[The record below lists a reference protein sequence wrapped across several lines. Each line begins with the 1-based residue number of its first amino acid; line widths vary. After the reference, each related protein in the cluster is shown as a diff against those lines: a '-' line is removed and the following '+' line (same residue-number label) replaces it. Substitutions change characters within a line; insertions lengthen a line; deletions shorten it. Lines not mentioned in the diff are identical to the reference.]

1 MKNLLLIL
9 SGVFILGCINAVA
22 QTPATRS
29 VILGIGRGTCGGGTN
44 GVQNFTYN
52 AGTNFLTQTG
62 AICAPNLAAPGFSIS
77 RAVIDYNPKDQ
88 MLYYFRRFQVSAGP
102 PAVFDT
108 YVYRWAP
115 GTCPPAGPA
124 LVAID
129 TFPSEYLTVAFDA
142 AGNGWMIKFGPTIPY
157 SLTMRKVD
165 FTTGTVGAPQS
176 ITLPPGVNL
185 YTQNGD
191 YLITPGGNLFF
202 AYDNKLLT
210 VNYQD
215 YGINPLNATYIDTIK
230 LPGAGQNLIGLAYA
244 EGEFVGSFVKSSAPA
259 ACGYGEVNI
268 LTGNQTVITR
278 PPGET
283 FSSFDNSSVTSGI
296 GVAKKLVSV
305 TPTGTAGRYTV
316 VYDIF
321 VKNYGNYPVSNVQLI
336 DSLQFINGLGNIVPG
351 TVSSVFTNNPG
362 SLNINP
368 AYNGTTNATLLL
380 PGQTL
385 VNSPLAKNN
394 FTIRVTT
401 DITGITPGI
410 IYYNAAVATGT
421 GFAGAAIRDSS
432 TNGTNPDL
440 NLNEKP
446 DDAGE
451 SVKTPFVITVA
462 GEANPC
468 ANLET
473 VLHNQDFNTAT
484 DQATMPVGS
493 TSAYTGSLTIPLP
506 AESFV
511 ITNNA
516 SARYPAY
523 WNSITDHGGGG
534 RMMVVNA
541 DINNN
546 VIYSAAVNGL
556 CSNLKYS
563 FSGWVANISNASQV
577 SFCNAVGGVKYP
589 KLNFRVRDAVSGAI
603 LSSISTGNI
612 TSAGWAQQGMR
623 FVLPAAYANIILE
636 IINEGEGGCGND
648 LAIDDIRFG
657 LCDADPVVGIN
668 NVSAGCLGS
677 PASFTATLSD
687 PSIISGTPDYQW
699 QISSDGISWSPIAG
713 APNNATYTIA
723 SVAAGDINKYY
734 RAIVAAA
741 GNLGNVSCRYISP
754 SFFLTA
760 KSASAAAAT
769 ATKNKNN
776 ICPGISVNLGITGGA
791 LGTNAQWKWYTGSPG
806 GTLIGTG
813 ATTSVTPLVTTTYY
827 VQAEGD
833 CNTTAAQAVTV
844 FISCDIDKD
853 KDGIPDYVESNIP
866 AALTDAYNTGY
877 AGYKDNNN
885 DFINDDFQADGDS
898 DNDGIPNYSDATF
911 PGRVDANADGVDDR
925 FDADKDGKINMLDL
939 DSDNDGVPDVVE
951 AFGVDTDGDG
961 RIDNFTD
968 TDGDGLSQNVDANNT
983 GANNTGLGLGN
994 IDMDADG
1001 IPNFID
1007 LDSDNDGIPDILEAA
1022 APDANNNGVVDV
1034 FADVNGN
1041 GFADAYEGVV
1051 NALLKTGTDVNNDGK
1066 ADSYPNKNKD
1076 NDFRPNAYDLDSD
1089 NDGIPDVVEA
1099 YGVDANG
1106 DGKIDNFT
1114 DTDADGLSDNADGY
1128 VLAATGRALGL
1139 PDFDGD
1145 GIPNYLD
1152 LDSDNDGIP
1161 EILEAAAP
1169 DVNNNGMVDVFTDA
1183 NGNGFADNYEGAVN
1197 AILKTGAD
1205 ANNDGKADSYP
1216 NKNKD
1221 NDFRP
1226 NAYDMDSDAD
1236 GIIDVIEAGLPD
1248 VAAPF
1253 GTVDGAI
1260 GTSGWSA
1267 TVSGLA
1273 SFNPRNS
1280 DADVYADYLDIDD
1293 DNDGIPDNIEAQPTA
1308 SYKLPATADADG
1320 DGLATVYDNVVGFG
1334 GVGIGFYNHDGDAL
1348 PDYLDL
1354 DTDGDGQPDITE
1366 GNDFN
1371 LNGLMDDIVT
1381 LTGLDADGD
1390 GLDNRFDSLNS
1401 VTNLKGTSYM
1411 MGLNGILTGDATPGA
1426 RCPVQKKVPPQLDRD
1441 WRYVGAV
1448 LPVQFLNF
1456 AGNLQNTQV
1465 LLSWTI
1471 LAAQEVD
1478 HFEIERSVN
1487 NADYIKAGIMMTAV
1501 KLNEP
1506 QSFGFTDDINGINND
1521 VIYYRLKVIGRAGE
1535 IKYSNVLAVRR
1546 SQVKTALSI
1555 APNPAHDY
1563 VIIKFIA
1570 EKAGE
1575 VTIRL
1580 VDNAG
1585 KTVVL
1590 QKQKVSKGNNIAQL
1604 NELNKFAAGIYAV
1617 QVLVNNEIVT
1627 QKLILD
1633 R

>member
-9 SGVFILGCINAVA
+9 SGIFILGCINADG

-29 VILGIGRGTCGGGTN
+29 VILGIGRGTCSGGTN

-52 AGTNFLTQTG
+52 SGTNFLTQSGT
-62 AICAPNLAAPGFSIS
+62 ICAPNLAAPGFSIS

-88 MLYYFRRFQVSAGP
+88 MLYYFRRFKVSID
-102 PAVFDT
+102 PAPLVYDT

-115 GTCPPAGPA
+115 GTCPPAGPG

-129 TFPSEYLTVAFDA
+129 TFPGEYLTVAFDA

-176 ITLPPGVNL
+176 IGLPTGVNL

-230 LPGAGQNLIGLAYA
+230 LPSAGQNLIGLAYA

-278 PPGET
+278 PAGET

-305 TPTGTAGRYTV
+305 TPTGTAGRYTAA
-316 VYDIF
+316 YDIF
-321 VKNYGNYPVSNVQLI
+321 VKNYGNYPVSNLQLI

-362 SLNINP
+362 LLNINA

-385 VNSPLAKNN
+385 VNTPLANNN
-394 FTIRVTT
+394 FTIRVTA

-410 IYYNAAVATGT
+410 IYYNSAVATGT
-421 GFAGAAIRDSS
+421 GFSGASIRDSS
-432 TNGTNPDL
+432 TNGANPDL

-473 VLHNQDFNTAT
+473 VLHNQDFNTAA

-493 TSAYTGSLTIPLP
+493 ASAYAGSLIIPLP

-523 WNSITDHGGGG
+523 WNAITDHSGGG

-541 DINNN
+541 DINNS
-546 VIYSAAVNGL
+546 VIYSAAVSGL

-563 FSGWVANISNASQV
+563 FSGWVANISNASQI

-589 KLNFRVRDAVSGAI
+589 KLNFRVKDAVSGTI
-603 LSSISTGNI
+603 LSSISTSYI
-612 TSAGWAQQGMR
+612 TTAIWAQQGMR
-623 FVLPAAYANIILE
+623 FVLPAAYANIVLE

-648 LAIDDIRFG
+648 LAIDDIKFG
-657 LCDADPVVGIN
+657 LCDAEPLVGIN

-699 QISSDGISWSPIAG
+699 QVSSDGISWAPIGG
-713 APNNATYTIA
+713 APNNAAYTIT
-723 SVAAGDINKYY
+723 SVTAGDINKYY

-741 GNLGNVSCRYISP
+741 GNLGNLSCRYLSP

-760 KSASAAAAT
+760 KIASTAATT

-776 ICPGISVNLGITGGA
+776 ICPGIGVNLGITGGV

-806 GTLIGTG
+806 GTLIGSG
-813 ATTSVTPLVTTTYY
+813 ATASVTPMATTTYY

-833 CNTTAAQAVTV
+833 CNTTAPQAVTV

-853 KDGIPDYVESNIP
+853 KDGIPDYVESNMP
-866 AALTDAYNTGY
+866 AAYTNAYNTGY

-885 DFINDDFQADGDS
+885 DYINDDFQADGDS
-898 DNDGIPNYSDATF
+898 DNDGIPNYLDATF
-911 PGRVDANADGVDDR
+911 TGRVDTNADGIDDR
-925 FDADKDGKINMLDL
+925 FDADLDGKINMLDL
-939 DSDNDGVPDVVE
+939 DSDNDGIPDVVE
-951 AFGVDTDGDG
+951 AYGVDTDGDG
-961 RIDNFTD
+961 KIDNFTD

-983 GANNTGLGLGN
+983 GANNTGMGLGN
-994 IDMDADG
+994 IDFDG
-1001 IPNFID
+1001 DGVPNFVD
-1007 LDSDNDGIPDILEAA
+1007 LDSDNDGIPDIVETGAA
-1022 APDANNNGVVDV
+1022 
-1034 FADVNGN
+1034 
-1041 GFADAYEGVV
+1041 
-1051 NALLKTGTDVNNDGK
+1051 
-1066 ADSYPNKNKD
+1066 
-1076 NDFRPNAYDLDSD
+1076 
-1089 NDGIPDVVEA
+1089 
-1099 YGVDANG
+1099 
-1106 DGKIDNFT
+1106 
-1114 DTDADGLSDNADGY
+1114 
-1128 VLAATGRALGL
+1128 
-1139 PDFDGD
+1139 
-1145 GIPNYLD
+1145 
-1152 LDSDNDGIP
+1152 
-1161 EILEAAAP
+1161 
-1169 DVNNNGMVDVFTDA
+1169 DVNNNGKVDGVITDA
-1183 NGNGFADNYEGAVN
+1183 NGNGFADAYEGAVN

-1205 ANNDGKADSYP
+1205 VGGDGKADSYP

-1226 NAYDMDSDAD
+1226 NAYDMDSDGD
-1236 GIIDVIEAGLPD
+1236 GILDFIESGLPD
-1248 VAAPF
+1248 IDNNYI
-1253 GTVDGAI
+1253 VDGAI
-1260 GTSGWSA
+1260 GTNGWSTSA
-1267 TVSGLA
+1267 SGLA
-1273 SFNPRNS
+1273 TFNPRNP
-1280 DADVYADYLDIDD
+1280 DADIYPDYLDIDD
-1293 DNDGIPDNIEAQPTA
+1293 DNDGIPDNIEGQPTA
-1308 SYKLPATADADG
+1308 TYKLPGITDTDG
-1320 DGLATVYDNVVGFG
+1320 DGLVNTYDNVTGFG
-1334 GVGIGFYNHDGDAL
+1334 GTGIQFYDNDGDTK

-1354 DTDGDGQPDITE
+1354 DTDGDGSLDICE
-1366 GNDFN
+1366 GNDWN
-1371 LNGLMDDIVT
+1371 LNGICDEILT
-1381 LTGLDADGD
+1381 LTGLDTDGD

-1401 VTNLKGTSYM
+1401 ITNLKGTSYM
-1411 MGLNGILTGDATPGA
+1411 MGLNGSLTGDATPGA
-1426 RCPVQKKVPPQLDRD
+1426 KATVQKKVPAQLDRD
-1441 WRYVGAV
+1441 WRYVGVV
-1448 LPVQFLNF
+1448 LPVQFLYF
-1456 AGNLQNTQV
+1456 AGNPQNNQM

-1471 LAAQEVD
+1471 LAAQEID
-1478 HFEIERSVN
+1478 HFEIERSLN
-1487 NADYIKAGIMMTAV
+1487 NIIYIKVAVATNRV
-1501 KLNEP
+1501 KLNEQ
-1506 QSFGFTDDINGINND
+1506 QSFGITDDISGVSSSI
-1521 VIYYRLKVIGRAGE
+1521 IYYRIKVIGKAGE
-1535 IKYSNVLAVRR
+1535 IKYSNVLE
-1546 SQVKTALSI
+1546 VKLKAAITPVSI
-1555 APNPAHDY
+1555 MPNPANDY
-1563 VIIKFIA
+1563 VSIWFYA
-1570 EKAGE
+1570 EKQGE

-1590 QKQKVSKGNNIAQL
+1590 QKQKVSRGNNMVQL
-1604 NELNKFAAGIYAV
+1604 NGLTKYSTGVYAL

-1627 QKLILD
+1627 QKLILNK
-1633 R
+1633 